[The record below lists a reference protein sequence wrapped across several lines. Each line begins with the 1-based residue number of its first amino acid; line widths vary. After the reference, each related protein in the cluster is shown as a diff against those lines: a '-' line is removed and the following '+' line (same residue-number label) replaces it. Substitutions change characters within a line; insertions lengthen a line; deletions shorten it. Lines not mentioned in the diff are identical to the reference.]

1 MKRIISIAAA
11 VAMIFGAAS
20 CQKDLAGREGDCTV
34 SFCMEIP
41 DDVVTKA
48 EMSDGSTVDQLI
60 WEVYSESSD
69 RPVYEGVINEFST
82 NSAGKKQFT
91 LELKLVTNVKY
102 DLLFWAQKKET
113 GYYSTYDL
121 RNVSTNYKVYDHTT
135 GSYVFAKANDETRD
149 AFYGSRLDFV
159 PTGIATNET
168 VTLKRP
174 FAQINFGATQEDWDN
189 AQPFIEGVGLQSKF
203 ELTNVPTSLNVM
215 DGSVSGSETVTF
227 DYSLCPASESNYTNN
242 NIRYGSLTYAWIG
255 MNYIF
260 APKEKSTMN
269 NVTGSFVHKG
279 NNTSSALVKSVP
291 NVPFRQNYKTNILG
305 QIFTGGNTFNVII
318 EPGFISPEPYD
329 HPNYNIID
337 PIEKVIEKG
346 GTFSLTGDMEISK
359 SFILGNGAKV
369 VINLN
374 GYTLRYTGG
383 DILFRCGAGE
393 WLTIKG
399 DGKIEANGYIA
410 STGGRLVVEDG
421 VFTTSDA
428 TLFQSNGG
436 TLIIN
441 GGTFQSEPY
450 NDVYYTLNKID
461 NTDGTIT
468 VNAGRFYKYN
478 PAESYTEPNGPVSF
492 IPYDRKVTR
501 DGDWYVVSYVNE

>member
-1 MKRIISIAAA
+1 
-11 VAMIFGAAS
+11 
-20 CQKDLAGREGDCTV
+20 
-34 SFCMEIP
+34 
-41 DDVVTKA
+41 
-48 EMSDGSTVDQLI
+48 
-60 WEVYSESSD
+60 
-69 RPVYEGVINEFST
+69 
-82 NSAGKKQFT
+82 
-91 LELKLVTNVKY
+91 
-102 DLLFWAQKKET
+102 
-113 GYYSTYDL
+113 
-121 RNVSTNYKVYDHTT
+121 
-135 GSYVFAKANDETRD
+135 
-149 AFYGSRLDFV
+149 
-159 PTGIATNET
+159 
-168 VTLKRP
+168 
-174 FAQINFGATQEDWDN
+174 
-189 AQPFIEGVGLQSKF
+189 
-203 ELTNVPTSLNVM
+203 
-215 DGSVSGSETVTF
+215 
-227 DYSLCPASESNYTNN
+227 
-242 NIRYGSLTYAWIG
+242 
-255 MNYIF
+255 
-260 APKEKSTMN
+260 
-269 NVTGSFVHKG
+269 
-279 NNTSSALVKSVP
+279 
-291 NVPFRQNYKTNILG
+291 
-305 QIFTGGNTFNVII
+305 
-318 EPGFISPEPYD
+318 
-329 HPNYNIID
+329 
-337 PIEKVIEKG
+337 
-346 GTFSLTGDMEISK
+346 MEISK

-399 DGKIEANGYIA
+399 NGKIEANGYIA